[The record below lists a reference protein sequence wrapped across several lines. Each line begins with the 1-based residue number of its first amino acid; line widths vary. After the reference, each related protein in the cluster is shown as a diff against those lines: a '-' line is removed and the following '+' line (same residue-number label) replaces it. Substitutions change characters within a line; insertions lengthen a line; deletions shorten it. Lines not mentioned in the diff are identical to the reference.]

1 MLNKCKS
8 LLLRVDR
15 TLLKY
20 VFAGGLNTSIA
31 YILFA
36 VFLFIG
42 INYVISTFLAGVITV
57 VLGFYINKS
66 FVFKVKSASFVV
78 FVGVFLLVYFLNVS
92 VQTMLHSF
100 GLNGYLA
107 GFIAT
112 FFCAFVSFVL
122 FRWFVFHGKE
132 I

>member
-20 VFAGGLNTSIA
+20 IFAGGLNTSIA

-36 VFLFIG
+36 VFLFVG
-42 INYVISTFLAGVITV
+42 INYAISTFLAGVITV
-57 VLGFYINKS
+57 VLGFYVNKS
-66 FVFKVKSASFVV
+66 FVFKVKSASFVA
-78 FVGVFLLVYFLNVS
+78 FAGIFLLVYFLNVS
-92 VQTMLHSF
+92 VQAMLHSF
-100 GLNGYLA
+100 DLNGYLA

-112 FFCAFVSFVL
+112 FFCAFISFVL
-122 FRWFVFHGKE
+122 FRRLVFYGKK